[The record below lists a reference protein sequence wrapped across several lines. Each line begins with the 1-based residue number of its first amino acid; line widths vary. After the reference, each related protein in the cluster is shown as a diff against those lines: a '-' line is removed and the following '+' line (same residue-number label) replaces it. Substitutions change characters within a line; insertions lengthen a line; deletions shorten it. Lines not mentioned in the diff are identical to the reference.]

1 MRLTLLL
8 CQTRRFLKNSF
19 PTGLSLNHVNP
30 GETKPGFK
38 MGRVSEQEVAQ
49 KIAMVSNSLKQRQ
62 THLFGFLVKFSK
74 AVIILFVGFNSLL
87 ITGSFI
93 PDLIT
98 NMNPQT
104 TSYDIWVTEWP
115 TMDLNGLNKSQS
127 STRPHGR
134 QVKGQRCKESP

>member
-87 ITGSFI
+87 IPNGNGS
-93 PDLIT
+93 
-98 NMNPQT
+98 
-104 TSYDIWVTEWP
+104 
-115 TMDLNGLNKSQS
+115 
-127 STRPHGR
+127 HG
-134 QVKGQRCKESP
+134 